1 MLLEL
6 CLIFGSSAFDT
17 TFLLQYTKHFQFY
30 NKSRSIDNAVFL
42 PLPMMNYLINQPST

>member
-17 TFLLQYTKHFQFY
+17 TFLLQYT
-30 NKSRSIDNAVFL
+30 SVFSFIT
-42 PLPMMNYLINQPST
+42 NHAA